1 MKAYRAGTAA
11 LALLFVGIGI
21 ALLVETVIRGGSAG
35 YLLGGLFIAAGTA
48 RLASASC
55 STGSAFP

>member
-1 MKAYRAGTAA
+1 MKLYRAGTGAF
-11 LALLFVGIGI
+11 ALLFIGIGV

-48 RLASASC
+48 RLYLLLRVRR
-55 STGSAFP
+55 

>member
-1 MKAYRAGTAA
+1 VKAYRAGTAA

-48 RLASASC
+48 RLYLLFRARR
-55 STGSAFP
+55 